1 MISFIR
7 NEVERTCTKKKTTEP
22 YTVKIIM
29 ITTVVMEFKSQ
40 EPSWLYIHSS
50 TSEEFLHGPYNL
62 LLTTMRLTINLNRLA
77 LPTKDSENNL
87 K

>member
-1 MISFIR
+1 MKLKES
-7 NEVERTCTKKKTTEP
+7 VLKKTTTEP

-50 TSEEFLHGPYNL
+50 TSEEFLHGPYNS